1 MSNDIT
7 IDWHSNQSALIADLQ
22 KQLAEHKKIIAGLQ
36 QIGQAGTA
44 AGTAIVGGAKAGMAG
59 LRDMGQISEAV
70 RNHLRAQTEAA
81 REQYRQTTQA
91 ISQQQQQKLIT
102 RELAATQR
110 QAAKDA
116 RDARLQDLAAQREA
130 SAQLERQKRDQE
142 DLLRQAERIRQMN
155 RTPKEAARDKYA
167 AGLAKAEDLRQNGS
181 LSDDD
186 FMRER
191 SRLIQVY
198 KLESG
203 LIDERN
209 RKKKESAEVAKQ
221 AAREETD
228 WMSRLAKKSEE
239 LSAERAKAGAS
250 DRHQQQ
256 LAERQAASSRRQQ
269 EAEQAAAEKAA
280 KEFLTLKEKARQE
293 AAKADQKARAES
305 AKAEADWMSRLAEKS
320 RQLSGE
326 RARAGA
332 SDVVAQQAA
341 ERASRRRSDADREG
355 LAVARSV
362 MTAEERRAQ
371 QLGRLNRLLA
381 QGSISQETHARAVRA
396 LNVEM
401 ASQSTLWDRLPSQLT
416 SFLTVAGATSTAIST
431 IRAEFENLKRVQKE
445 AEATSLSFAQAEEQ
459 AQQSLDDT
467 MSPEQ
472 LNTRIK
478 DMARTNQMSPTAL
491 MRQAN
496 QVLGVKD
503 DKTTAKEALDVMES
517 MVEFSRLNPE
527 DAASN
532 VSAVLG
538 LRAAMPGQTPREILG
553 AVQQAKISSK
563 VAKTSEF
570 AANIVPGAA
579 AARAY
584 GDTPQQFFGLAS
596 AIGGQMQDI
605 SGRRTG
611 TAIIDLEKDLQILS
625 SGVESGSLGGE
636 PVKGGLGSNTLERLR
651 NIARNPAFAGLRD
664 RLLGQNEDPEIE
676 ELFKKAGRMTT
687 ESKSFGA
694 IRLLYQNDEAAWKSL
709 ETKLQEQVTG
719 GAAAAVVGRQL
730 AGFSATPE
738 QRLARSQDRVKSVAE
753 LSQLENAT
761 GAAGSVSR
769 EGLETIL
776 RSSGISRV
784 EQYLQGVRFEAGSD
798 LGRSDPATQLQRILM
813 ERSASMRGPKR
824 QESLGGFFSGDDLM
838 RRALESVGM
847 ATPRM
852 REATEDEVSAAES
865 LAAAAKALTELVK
878 LEQARRPPVVQVNM
892 PPGQGNDRPDV
903 PRAEGLQNRQGG
915 KF

>member
-22 KQLAEHKKIIAGLQ
+22 KQLAEMKKNISGLQ

-44 AGTAIVGGAKAGMAG
+44 AGNAIVAGAKAGTVS
-59 LRDMGQISEAV
+59 LREVGQISEAT
-70 RNHLRAQTEAA
+70 RNYQRAQIEAA
-81 REQYRQTTQA
+81 REQYRQTSQA

-102 RELAATQR
+102 RELAAAQR

-116 RDARLQDLAAQREA
+116 RDARLADIAGQREA
-130 SAQLERQKRDQE
+130 AAKFERHKREQE
-142 DLLRQAERIRQMN
+142 DLIRQAERIRQMN
-155 RTPKEAARDKYA
+155 RTPKEAARENYA
-167 AGLAKAEDLRQNGS
+167 AGLAKAEALRQGGN
-181 LSDDD
+181 LSDED
-186 FMRER
+186 FLRER

-198 KLESG
+198 KQESG

-209 RKKKESAEVAKQ
+209 RKKKESAEIAKQ
-221 AAREETD
+221 AARDEAE
-228 WMSRLAKKSEE
+228 WMSRLAKKSQD

-250 DRHQQQ
+250 DRHQQK
-256 LAERQAASSRRQQ
+256 LAEQASAAARRQQ

-280 KEFLTLKEKARQE
+280 KEFLALKDKARQE
-293 AAKADQKARAES
+293 AAKADQKSRADA
-305 AKAEADWMSRLAEKS
+305 AKVEAEWMARLAEKS
-320 RQLSGE
+320 KQLSGE

-332 SDVVAQQAA
+332 SDAAAQQAA
-341 ERASRRRSDADREG
+341 ERASRKRADADKEG
-355 LAVARSV
+355 LAVTRSV
-362 MTAEERRAQ
+362 MTNEERRAQ
-371 QLGRLNRLLA
+371 QIGRLNRLLS
-381 QGSISQETHARAVRA
+381 QGSISQETYTRAVRLA
-396 LNVEM
+396 NAEM
-401 ASQSTLWDRLPSQLT
+401 VSQSSLWQKLPSQLT
-416 SFLTVAGATSTAIST
+416 SFLTVAGLTSTAIAT

-445 AEATSLSFAQAEEQ
+445 AESTTLSFAQAEEQ
-459 AQQSLDDT
+459 AQQSLDET
-467 MSPEQ
+467 MTPEQ
-472 LNTRIK
+472 LNERIK
-478 DMARTNQMSPTAL
+478 DMARAKQMSPTAL

-503 DKTTAKEALDVMES
+503 DKTTAKEALDVMEA

-527 DAASN
+527 DAAAN

-538 LRAAMPGQTPREILG
+538 MRAAMPGQTPMEILG
-553 AVQQAKISSK
+553 AIQQAKISSK
-563 VAKTSEF
+563 VAKNSEF
-570 AANIVPGAA
+570 ASNIVPGAA

-611 TAIIDLEKDLQILS
+611 TAIIDLEKDLAILS
-625 SGVESGSLGGE
+625 AGVESGSLGGE
-636 PVKGGLGSNTLERLR
+636 PVKGGLGANTLERLR
-651 NIARNPAFAGLRD
+651 NIAKNPAFAGLRD

-709 ETKLQEQVTG
+709 ESKLQEQVTG
-719 GAAAAVVGRQL
+719 GAAAAVVRRQL

-738 QRLARSQDRVKSVAE
+738 QQTARAQDRVKSVAE
-753 LSQLENAT
+753 LAQLENQT
-761 GAAGSVSR
+761 GARGAMSR

-776 RSSGISRV
+776 RSAGISRT
-784 EQYLQGVRFEAGSD
+784 EQYLQGIRFEAQSD
-798 LGRSDPATQLQRILM
+798 LGRDDPATQLQQILTG
-813 ERSASMRGPKR
+813 RAQSLRGPKR
-824 QESLGGFFSGDDLM
+824 ESRGAGSDKFLVAG
-838 RRALESVGM
+838 LEAIGLL
-847 ATPRM
+847 TPQT
-852 REATEDEVSAAES
+852 REATAEEKAAADS
-865 LAAAAKALTELVK
+865 LTAAAAALMELVK
-878 LEQARRPPVVQVNM
+878 LEQQRRAPVVQVNM